1 MGDRHLF
8 SESPGGGSPQTK
20 TSIFLIAE
28 VAFPIPVFKT
38 FHYEI
43 PEELRALVARGMR
56 VRAPFG
62 ARRTLQGVV
71 TNVFPSEPAQLSQA
85 PHRPLKKIQS
95 LLDSRPLLTD
105 ELLDLALWLSKRY
118 CAPLGECLRAVFPSY
133 VREAPPSPIPSLS
146 APLPGGERGRGEE
159 GFSLTEGQEGALGR
173 ISELLDRGKFGVCL
187 VFGVPASGKTEVYIR
202 LARKVVRSGGQVLFM
217 VPEISLTPPF
227 LQEFSKRLEAPVAVW
242 HSGLSQSLR
251 RRTWAEL
258 SSATPRV
265 VVGARSAGLLPFPN
279 LRLAI
284 LDEEQ
289 DESYKEEGRAPT
301 YHARDVA
308 LERARRQGTVVV
320 LGSATPSI
328 ESYAMAL
335 SGEWELLRLQD
346 RVSELKEMPLVTV
359 VDRRR
364 AASRSPSFSVELAKA
379 VDARLASKE
388 QVILL
393 LNRRGFSRHLR
404 CGGCRKVLRC
414 GSCLM
419 SMVHHKA
426 SPTHDLL
433 RCHTCGR
440 RSKVP
445 AACPECGGRASFKPW
460 GAGTQRVEEE
470 ITKLWPKARVLRMDR
485 DTVGG
490 RRTASER
497 IYGAFRGR
505 EADILVGTKLVSK
518 GFHFPDVTLV
528 GVVDADT
535 NLHMPD
541 FRAAEKTVQLL
552 TQAGGRAGRG
562 AKKGEVILQTEE
574 PSHYAIRAAAN
585 WDYDALARCELES
598 RRELGYPPH
607 GRLIQCVVSGLREE
621 SAERGA
627 EGAAREARRL
637 LGSSAEIVGPA
648 PCPHERLRGRF
659 RRHFLVKIPRGGS
672 PEPILEKLR
681 GLAAGPGLRFT
692 VNADPY
698 DLS

>member
-1 MGDRHLF
+1 M
-8 SESPGGGSPQTK
+8 
-20 TSIFLIAE
+20 LIAE

-85 PHRPLKKIQS
+85 PHRPLKKIQG

-133 VREAPPSPIPSLS
+133 VKEVPLTLTSPSEVKRCLAP
-146 APLPGGERGRGEE
+146 
-159 GFSLTEGQEGALGR
+159 FDLTEGQEGALGR
-173 ISELLDRGKFGVCL
+173 ISELLDAGKFGVCL
-187 VFGVPASGKTEVYIR
+187 VFGVPASGKTEIYIR

-227 LQEFSKRLEAPVAVW
+227 LQEFSKRLEAPVAAW
-242 HSGLSQSLR
+242 HSGLGLSLR

-265 VVGARSAGLLPFPN
+265 VVGARSASLLPFPN

-301 YHARDVA
+301 YHARDVV

-328 ESYAMAL
+328 ESYAKAL

-404 CGGCRKVLRC
+404 CGGCRKILRC

-419 SMVHHKA
+419 PMVHHKA
-426 SPTHDLL
+426 SSAQRLLHDLL

-440 RSKVP
+440 HSKVP

-497 IYGAFRGR
+497 IYGAFHGR

-541 FRAAEKTVQLL
+541 FRAAERTVQLL

-659 RRHFLVKIPRGGS
+659 RRHFLIKVPGEQS
-672 PEPILEKLR
+672 LELVLEKLR
-681 GLAAGPGLRFT
+681 GLSAGPGLRFT

-698 DLS
+698 DLF